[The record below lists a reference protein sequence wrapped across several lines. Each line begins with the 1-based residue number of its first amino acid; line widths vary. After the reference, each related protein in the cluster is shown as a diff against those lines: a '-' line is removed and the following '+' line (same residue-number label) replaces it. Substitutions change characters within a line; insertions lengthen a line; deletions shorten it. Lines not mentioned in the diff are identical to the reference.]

1 MLLYLHDIMMNL
13 RNSFIRL
20 CAIIGVYANGI
31 AADADGVVSMAAASN
46 KNRPLFVQMFKQNC
60 LAAAALPLWIFVQMA
75 DTCTLYRGDEG
86 ALYIE
91 SSKFHEDTE
100 CFTELGL
107 GLGEMEKVQPTSEF
121 FNNFDELFDYGG
133 MPNAA
138 LTIMDDDL
146 SQDFVVSVFVAQWYS
161 MEGEGDEATTYGYK
175 LEQYPRQKVKFSLED
190 LMNGEDSVTFDR
202 CSMFIE

>member
-1 MLLYLHDIMMNL
+1 MMNL
-13 RNSFIRL
+13 RNSLIRL
-20 CAIIGVYANGI
+20 CAIIIGVYANGI

-46 KNRPLFVQMFKQNC
+46 KNRPLFVQMFKQSC
-60 LAAAALPLWIFVQMA
+60 LAAAVLPPWIFVQMA

-86 ALYIE
+86 ALYIK

-121 FNNFDELFDYGG
+121 FNNFDELFER

-146 SQDFVVSVFVAQWYS
+146 SQDVVVSIIVAQWYS
-161 MEGEGDEATTYGYK
+161 EEGDEATTYGYK
-175 LEQYPRQKVKFSLED
+175 LEQYPRQKENTSLED